1 MHQRFFPTPPLR
13 INKEQS
19 NLTGHA
25 RPSLRRLSLRGRRSK
40 GKGKGIRAR
49 DHALPARAQ
58 IPPFPSPFNAC
69 HAGYARPDSIYSIV
83 ASAQLSSSFV
93 FSLQLFVITKLH

>member
-1 MHQRFFPTPPLR
+1 MHKRFFPRTPLR

-25 RPSLRRLSLRGRRSK
+25 RPSLRGRRSK
-40 GKGKGIRAR
+40 GKGKGIRER

-58 IPPFPSPFNAC
+58 IPPFPSLFNAC
-69 HAGYARPDSIYSIV
+69 HAGYARPNSIYSII